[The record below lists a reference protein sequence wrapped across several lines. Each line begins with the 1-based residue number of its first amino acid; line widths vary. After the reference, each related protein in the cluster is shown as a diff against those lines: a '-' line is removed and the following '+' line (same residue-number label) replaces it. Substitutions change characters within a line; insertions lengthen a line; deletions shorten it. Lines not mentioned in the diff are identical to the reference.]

1 MLNRLKLDENQW
13 YYEIDTPEGK
23 EDATDQ
29 ENILIRNTPFEYHST
44 TIS

>member
-1 MLNRLKLDENQW
+1 MLNQLKLDENQW
-13 YYEIDTPEGK
+13 YYEIDTLEGK
-23 EDATDQ
+23 EVAPDQ